1 MTALLATGGALMGGG
16 IWVVIRGCT
25 RRHVPSLG
33 KSVSESALQDAGL
46 MPVGGD
52 LISGGTGA
60 LRGRGVS
67 SGEALD
73 SQTLRSRALGWSETA
88 VSALG
93 ADFRKITRD
102 LRICG
107 ISAAEH
113 AFAKISASLFWGFLP
128 VLLIFA
134 ANFVGWS
141 LPYWWGIVGIL
152 LGSAGGFVLAD
163 RQLREKAAK
172 RRVAFRGALVAYLDL
187 VKILL
192 AGGSHT
198 DGALYQAALAGK
210 GWAFSEIRGVLDW
223 SRVHG
228 QPLSVGLARLG
239 AELGV
244 TELNEIASTVNLAET
259 EGASPSE
266 ALARKAESAAERAL
280 TEAQAEANALT
291 EKMTV
296 PTVVIAFAFVVFIAY
311 PALSSLSSAL

>member
-1 MTALLATGGALMGGG
+1 MTAFLISGGALIGGG
-16 IWVVIRGCT
+16 IWVIIRGCT
-25 RRHVPSLG
+25 RRHAPSLG
-33 KSVSESALQDAGL
+33 KPISALQHTAGF
-46 MPVGGD
+46 
-52 LISGGTGA
+52 
-60 LRGRGVS
+60 LRAGGVS
-67 SGEALD
+67 SGEAMD
-73 SQTLRSRALGWSETA
+73 SETLRSRALGLSEAA
-88 VSALG
+88 VRALG
-93 ADFRKITRD
+93 ADFRKIAQD

-107 ISAAEH
+107 TSTAEH
-113 AFAKISASLFWGFLP
+113 AFAKISASLLWGFLP
-128 VLLIFA
+128 LLLIFA
-134 ANFVGWS
+134 ANFAGWT
-141 LPYWWGIVGIL
+141 LPYWWGMAGVF

-163 RQLREKAAK
+163 RQLRERAAK
-172 RRVAFRGALVAYLDL
+172 RRAAFRGALVAYLDL

-198 DGALYQAALAGK
+198 DGALYQAALAGR

-223 SRVHG
+223 SRVQG
-228 QPLSVGLARLG
+228 QPLSVGLARLS

-244 TELNEIASTVNLAET
+244 KELDEIASTVNLAET

-280 TEAQAEANALT
+280 VEAQAEANALT

>member
-25 RRHVPSLG
+25 RRHAPSLG

-93 ADFRKITRD
+93 ADFRKITQD

-107 ISAAEH
+107 ISTAEH

>member
-1 MTALLATGGALMGGG
+1 M
-16 IWVVIRGCT
+16 
-25 RRHVPSLG
+25 
-33 KSVSESALQDAGL
+33 
-46 MPVGGD
+46 
-52 LISGGTGA
+52 
-60 LRGRGVS
+60 RGRGVS

>member
-1 MTALLATGGALMGGG
+1 MTALLASSGALIGGG
-16 IWVVIRGCT
+16 IWVIIRGCT
-25 RRHVPSLG
+25 RRHAPSLG
-33 KSVSESALQDAGL
+33 KPGSALQRAGA
-46 MPVGGD
+46 
-52 LISGGTGA
+52 TG
-60 LRGRGVS
+60 S
-67 SGEALD
+67 I
-73 SQTLRSRALGWSETA
+73 TLRSRALEWSETA
-88 VSALG
+88 VAALG
-93 ADFRKITRD
+93 TDFRKISQD
-102 LRICG
+102 LRVCG
-107 ISAAEH
+107 MSSAEH
-113 AFAKISASLFWGFLP
+113 AFAKVSASLFWGFLP
-128 VLLIFA
+128 VLLVFA

-141 LPYWWGIVGIL
+141 LPYWWGMAGIL

-172 RRVAFRGALVAYLDL
+172 RRAAFRGALVAYLDL

-210 GWAFSEIRGVLDW
+210 GWAFSELRGVLDW

-228 QPLSVGLARLG
+228 QPLSAGLARLS

-244 TELNEIASTVNLAET
+244 KELEEIASTVNLAET

-266 ALARKAESAAERAL
+266 ALARKAESSAERAL

>member
-16 IWVVIRGCT
+16 IWVIIRGCT

-33 KSVSESALQDAGL
+33 KSVSEFALQDAGP
-46 MPVGGD
+46 MPVGEG
-52 LISGGTGA
+52 LISRRPGA
-60 LRGRGVS
+60 SQGRGVS

-107 ISAAEH
+107 ISTAEH

-128 VLLIFA
+128 VLLILA
-134 ANFVGWS
+134 ANFVGWT
-141 LPYWWGIVGIL
+141 LPYWWGIAGIF

-172 RRVAFRGALVAYLDL
+172 RRVVFRGALVAYLDL

-239 AELGV
+239 GELGV

>member
-25 RRHVPSLG
+25 RRHAPSLG
-33 KSVSESALQDAGL
+33 KSASESALQDAGL

-73 SQTLRSRALGWSETA
+73 SQTLRSRALRWSETA

-107 ISAAEH
+107 ISTAEH

-141 LPYWWGIVGIL
+141 LPYWWGMAGIL

>member
-1 MTALLATGGALMGGG
+1 MTAFLISGGALIGGG
-16 IWVVIRGCT
+16 IWVIIRGCT
-25 RRHVPSLG
+25 RRHAPSLG
-33 KSVSESALQDAGL
+33 KPISALQHTAGFL
-46 MPVGGD
+46 RAGG
-52 LISGGTGA
+52 I
-60 LRGRGVS
+60 S
-67 SGEALD
+67 SGEVVD
-73 SQTLRSRALGWSETA
+73 SETLRSRALGLSEAT
-88 VSALG
+88 VRALG
-93 ADFRKITRD
+93 ADFRKIAQD

-107 ISAAEH
+107 TSTAEH
-113 AFAKISASLFWGFLP
+113 AFAKISASLMWGFLP
-128 VLLIFA
+128 LLLIFA
-134 ANFVGWS
+134 ANFAGWT
-141 LPYWWGIVGIL
+141 LPYWWGMAGVF

-172 RRVAFRGALVAYLDL
+172 RRAAFRGALVAYLDL

-198 DGALYQAALAGK
+198 DGALYQAALAGR

-223 SRVHG
+223 SRVQG
-228 QPLSVGLARLG
+228 QPLSVGLARLS

-244 TELNEIASTVNLAET
+244 KELDEIASTVNLAET

-280 TEAQAEANALT
+280 VEAQAEANALT

>member
-25 RRHVPSLG
+25 RRHAPLLG

-52 LISGGTGA
+52 LISGRAGA

-93 ADFRKITRD
+93 ADFRKIARD

-107 ISAAEH
+107 ISTAEH
-113 AFAKISASLFWGFLP
+113 AFAKISASLLWGFLP

-239 AELGV
+239 GELGV